1 MNPYLL
7 PLGNTEGVRANAYN
21 GCTPSD
27 LDLDLWAIGIS
38 GNSWSKLKAT
48 PIHTLSD

>member
-7 PLGNTEGVRANAYN
+7 PLGNTEGMRANAYK

-27 LDLDLWAIGIS
+27 SVSDSDLWAS
-38 GNSWSKLKAT
+38 GNCGNRWSKLKAT
-48 PIHTLSD
+48 PN